1 MNREIEFRAWDVEN
15 KIMVYDNENDT
26 YGYWDGCQDSDLGM
40 INHLLNRKEYIFMQY
55 TGLKDKNGKKIFEG
69 DIIDISYDEAI
80 IKNAVIEYHGASFYA
95 CTNSDMWELDNYFDI
110 EAIGNIYENNLESK
124 GE

>member
-1 MNREIEFRAWDVEN
+1 MNREIIFRAWDVEN

-55 TGLKDKNGKKIFEG
+55 TGLKDKNGK
-69 DIIDISYDEAI
+69 
-80 IKNAVIEYHGASFYA
+80 
-95 CTNSDMWELDNYFDI
+95 
-110 EAIGNIYENNLESK
+110 
-124 GE
+124 

>member
-1 MNREIEFRAWDVEN
+1 MNKEIEFRAWDVEN

-40 INHLLNRKEYIFMQY
+40 INHLINRKEYIFMQY